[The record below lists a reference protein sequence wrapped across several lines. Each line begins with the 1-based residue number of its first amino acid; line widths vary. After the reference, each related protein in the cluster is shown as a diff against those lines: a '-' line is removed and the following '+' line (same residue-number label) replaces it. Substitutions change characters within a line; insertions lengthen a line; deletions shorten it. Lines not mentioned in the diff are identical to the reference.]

1 MADRGNKDS
10 TPPPLLLMPAGG
22 GLTLNPPDNQNLLM
36 PVVQSEPSLLD
47 SGTTSQDESNT
58 DDQEEEGEADSFVG
72 QVPEPSNN
80 PFQNVGGSDPFAN
93 VGHNPFPTKQIP
105 SSIPQRFNTQTP
117 PQRSSP
123 GPGGQ
128 MGTPGQFPGMGTP
141 GQLPGMGTPGQISG
155 FGTPG
160 QIPRHGGPPSAGST
174 PKNAFRR
181 QDAGKMKYA
190 MPPETLTPV
199 PNMFQQPPGA
209 QRFPGPTSN
218 PLPPSPF
225 TPPVAQVAP
234 TMSTSSG
241 YNVEFQGGFNGQQQ
255 PGFNGQ
261 QPSGYYSSSQPA
273 PYNTGDQG
281 IYQPVTPHW
290 CYSKRVE
297 LKECWYTFS
306 LVDSIKLEEAYN
318 SGNDTIDIPTDGGRY
333 DVNISQRT
341 KKAVYWDD
349 MPSSVRRCTWFFK
362 RESDSRY
369 VPYEEQFAQQI
380 ENEYRNAVLNNTWH
394 KRLEFPGGETIVM
407 HNANVIVHFTASSQ
421 PDEWG
426 MVQGEGMR
434 PRVVKRGVED
444 FATIEDGE
452 PSQVD
457 HVVFVVHGIGKFCDV
472 KFRNIVECVDDF
484 RSISLELQ
492 KSHFRKYKDENR
504 IGRVEF
510 LPVLWHSVLH
520 GDATGVDQRLKAITL
535 PSTQKLRNFVNDTLM
550 DILFYTSPVYAQC
563 IADTVG
569 TEMNR
574 LYQLFCNRN
583 PSFQGAVSV
592 AGHSLG
598 CCVLFD
604 LLLHQKDEDIEE
616 THTQDQYAPPTQP
629 EVIQPVETLNGEVEE
644 DTEEESEMTLEDLLA
659 KVGLKEKVQ
668 VFKDEQID
676 MEALTMC
683 SESDLKDLG
692 LPMGPRKKL
701 QGILKEEQQKKINKK
716 QSADKKK
723 KSEEERRIRQQI
735 EQEMHKQQE
744 ASQQSNPHRS
754 SSMTVDYL
762 LGSAGTGQPSVKY
775 PQLDFQPN
783 SLFAFGSPIGIFLS
797 ARGVQNIGED
807 FKLPTCPRVFNVFH
821 PFDPV
826 AYRLEPLV
834 NAFTSGVKPVLIPHH
849 KGRKRLHL
857 ELKES
862 LTRVG
867 ADIKHKIMES
877 LKSTWNSINEFAKAH
892 KSSQLSLEEQV
903 DSQMSSVMHDL
914 DDDKS
919 DTASQVSNYE
929 DDMVVG
935 QLNEGRR
942 IDYVLQERPI
952 ESFNDYIF
960 ALTSHGCYW
969 ESEDTVLLVLR
980 EIYGPLGMMPQM
992 PGPDSSKN
1000 SFPSGPPQLPLYNK
1014 PQSGVGPPPQF
1025 TQAVPPMG
1033 HTTSVPLMSA
1043 GLPQS
1048 HDDRR
1053 MSAPPP
1059 PSHHFGPPPMQGFLK
1074 K

>member
-47 SGTTSQDESNT
+47 S
-58 DDQEEEGEADSFVG
+58 EEEGEADSFVG

-93 VGHNPFPTKQIP
+93 VGHNPFPSKQIP
-105 SSIPQRFNTQTP
+105 NSIPQRFNTQTP

-141 GQLPGMGTPGQISG
+141 GQLTGMGTPGQIPG

-160 QIPRHGGPPSAGST
+160 QIPRPGGPPSAGST

-234 TMSTSSG
+234 TMSTSG

-261 QPSGYYSSSQPA
+261 QPSGYYSSSQSA

-484 RSISLELQ
+484 RSISLEL
-492 KSHFRKYKDENR
+492 HF
-504 IGRVEF
+504 I
-510 LPVLWHSVLH
+510 
-520 GDATGVDQRLKAITL
+520 
-535 PSTQKLRNFVNDTLM
+535 
-550 DILFYTSPVYAQC
+550 C
-563 IADTVG
+563 
-569 TEMNR
+569 
-574 LYQLFCNRN
+574 
-583 PSFQGAVSV
+583 
-592 AGHSLG
+592 
-598 CCVLFD
+598 
-604 LLLHQKDEDIEE
+604 
-616 THTQDQYAPPTQP
+616 
-629 EVIQPVETLNGEVEE
+629 
-644 DTEEESEMTLEDLLA
+644 
-659 KVGLKEKVQ
+659 KEK
-668 VFKDEQID
+668 
-676 MEALTMC
+676 
-683 SESDLKDLG
+683 
-692 LPMGPRKKL
+692 
-701 QGILKEEQQKKINKK
+701 
-716 QSADKKK
+716 
-723 KSEEERRIRQQI
+723 
-735 EQEMHKQQE
+735 
-744 ASQQSNPHRS
+744 
-754 SSMTVDYL
+754 
-762 LGSAGTGQPSVKY
+762 
-775 PQLDFQPN
+775 
-783 SLFAFGSPIGIFLS
+783 
-797 ARGVQNIGED
+797 
-807 FKLPTCPRVFNVFH
+807 
-821 PFDPV
+821 PF
-826 AYRLEPLV
+826 
-834 NAFTSGVKPVLIPHH
+834 
-849 KGRKRLHL
+849 
-857 ELKES
+857 
-862 LTRVG
+862 
-867 ADIKHKIMES
+867 
-877 LKSTWNSINEFAKAH
+877 
-892 KSSQLSLEEQV
+892 
-903 DSQMSSVMHDL
+903 
-914 DDDKS
+914 
-919 DTASQVSNYE
+919 
-929 DDMVVG
+929 
-935 QLNEGRR
+935 
-942 IDYVLQERPI
+942 
-952 ESFNDYIF
+952 
-960 ALTSHGCYW
+960 
-969 ESEDTVLLVLR
+969 
-980 EIYGPLGMMPQM
+980 
-992 PGPDSSKN
+992 
-1000 SFPSGPPQLPLYNK
+1000 
-1014 PQSGVGPPPQF
+1014 
-1025 TQAVPPMG
+1025 
-1033 HTTSVPLMSA
+1033 
-1043 GLPQS
+1043 
-1048 HDDRR
+1048 
-1053 MSAPPP
+1053 
-1059 PSHHFGPPPMQGFLK
+1059 
-1074 K
+1074 